1 MKYLMPIFVLVTS
14 IFAYATSKPI
24 RVLNDIKQVKDSIE
38 FTPQIIDPDLE
49 YKIYYQAAEYIIKD
63 NPDSIICLSDSI
75 ENLNLWPFAGAANE
89 EYMDFLLK
97 AQLIHISAA
106 WPFHTPIF
114 VNALAKIKKQLNVN
128 NHNEKRCTDILVFS
142 DIYYNTLCGILNPP
156 DGLSGMFGGRLTK
169 KFYFFVFSDEGDLI
183 DAHGG
188 ELIID

>member
-1 MKYLMPIFVLVTS
+1 MPIFVLVTS

-75 ENLNLWPFAGAANE
+75 ENLNLWMFASSKADDAYKE
-89 EYMDFLLK
+89 FLFK
-97 AQLIHISAA
+97 AYDIHISRA
-106 WPFHTPIF
+106 WSFDEPIF
-114 VNALAKIKKQLNVN
+114 VNTLAKIKKQLNIN

-169 KFYFFVFSDEGDLI
+169 KYYFFVFSDEGDLI
-183 DAHGG
+183 DAYGS
-188 ELIID
+188 ELKID